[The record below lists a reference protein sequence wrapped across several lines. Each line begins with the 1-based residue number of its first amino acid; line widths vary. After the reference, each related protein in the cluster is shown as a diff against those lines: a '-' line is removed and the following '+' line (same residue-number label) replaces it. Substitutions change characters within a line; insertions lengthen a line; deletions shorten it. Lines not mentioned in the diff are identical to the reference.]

1 MEGIGRFLTFLGALP
16 FVSMSL
22 ADVLN
27 IDRQGLY
34 LAQGSCAN
42 KPSNSDWYYM
52 VSLRTHHASRFVLF
66 AIKTDVTKIYG
77 TILNTT
83 GTEVTWNPLV

>member
-1 MEGIGRFLTFLGALP
+1 MVKLNLGALP

-34 LAQGSCAN
+34 LAQGSSGNPICAN
-42 KPSNSDWYYM
+42 KPSDGDWYYM
-52 VSLRTHHASRFVLF
+52 VSVKTHNASRFMLF

-77 TILNTT
+77 TILNTK
-83 GTEVTWNPLV
+83 GTEVTWNPLL